1 MKGIE
6 FFMKILAID
15 TATEVC
21 SVALLENETTIDE
34 ITITSPNSHSVELM
48 PLINNIISN
57 NNLTLNDIDLFACDN
72 GPGSFTGIRI
82 GIATIKAFCD
92 VTSKNCI
99 GISSLEGF
107 ARKIKKNNTIICS
120 LINANHGNCYCG
132 FFYYENN
139 DLKVYED
146 YFFDSFSNILDKIN
160 KMKKNIFF
168 VGNCGIVF
176 KDMIESKCLI
186 TYEIN
191 PDTSISAVDIG
202 KSAFQSYDNNVFYNS
217 NSLIPLYLK

>member
-1 MKGIE
+1 
-6 FFMKILAID
+6 MKILAID

-57 NNLTLNDIDLFACDN
+57 NNITLNDIDLFACDN

-92 VTSKNCI
+92 VTSKKCI

-107 ARKIKKNNTIICS
+107 ARKIEANNSIICS

-132 FFYYENN
+132 FFHYENDN
-139 DLKVYED
+139 LKIYED
-146 YFFDSFSNILDKIN
+146 YSFDSFDNILDKIN

-176 KDMIESKCLI
+176 KDMIESNCLVN
-186 TYEIN
+186 YEIN
-191 PDTSISAVDIG
+191 MDISISAVDIG
-202 KSAFQSYDNNVFYNS
+202 NSAFHKYKNNTLCDS